1 MNRIVRE
8 EKVILSKTHNYIEYC
23 KTLKIGRK
31 EENKNRHLLL
41 YIGTNKKKNEKLV
54 DTEIKHV

>member
-8 EKVILSKTHNYIEYC
+8 EEVILSKTHNYIEYC

-31 EENKNRHLLL
+31 ENRHLLL